1 MSTSKVIYEH
11 DKPSQSLTSFCYLKS
26 HLENTP
32 LTLKALRT
40 FQSKESMT
48 NTRLQPQLWCLQF
61 YTANT
66 KRCFSHFDFPLHF
79 NVTFTKF
86 HCSNKE
92 KAVKYFEKVIFP
104 FFQKTKGKHRYA
116 KEQTSLVTMDTFKGE
131 DNEILKKLFV
141 KIFCEVVIVLKN
153 LTNRFIDSSFSKAA
167 KSFFFREI
175 ITSKQLG
182 CVVFLCDVNAALQLG
197 IIKPLHEKLI
207 HELYT
212 RLQREL

>member
-66 KRCFSHFDFPLHF
+66 KRCLSHFDFPLHF

-92 KAVKYFEKVIFP
+92 KAVKYFEKVIFL

-167 KSFFFREI
+167 KSFFFQR
-175 ITSKQLG
+175 
-182 CVVFLCDVNAALQLG
+182 NNH
-197 IIKPLHEKLI
+197 IKA
-207 HELYT
+207 T
-212 RLQREL
+212 RMCSISV

>member
-131 DNEILKKLFV
+131 DNETLKKLFV

-153 LTNRFIDSSFSKAA
+153 LTNRFIDSSFTKLLSL
-167 KSFFFREI
+167 FFFREI

-182 CVVFLCDVNAALQLG
+182 CVVFLCDVNVALQLG